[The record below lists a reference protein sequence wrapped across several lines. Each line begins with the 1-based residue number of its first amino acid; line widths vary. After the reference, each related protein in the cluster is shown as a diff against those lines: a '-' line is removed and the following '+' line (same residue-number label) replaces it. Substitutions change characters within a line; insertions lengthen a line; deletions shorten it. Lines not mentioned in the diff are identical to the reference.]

1 MDHAYPVSFAG
12 RGKVFRGAAVFVIMT
27 TDKSWSAE
35 QEAVFSAVKGG
46 VGHIVLKAPAGSG
59 KTTTVME
66 AVRQVVGQGE
76 ILVVSFGKEISKEL
90 AERVS
95 AAKMPGV
102 YVSTLHSFGRRSVTR
117 AFPRAQCEEGKT
129 TIIADK
135 LYSEDR
141 GYKYQRVLLAKAVSV
156 AKNQLLSDAK
166 DIDVA
171 LEKLSFALPDYV
183 NRPLF
188 LKRVGQLV
196 AASREETS
204 MFDMDDMIWLP
215 VVLGLPVPTYA
226 FVFIDETQDLNK
238 TQLELALRAAD
249 LEGGRIVA
257 VGDERQAIYGFRG
270 AGGKASI
277 ARIVDGLGANVMR
290 LTTTYRC
297 AKAIVSLAQAT
308 VSHFE
313 AAPGAPEGEVVSGDW
328 SALRSLVKGGDLVV
342 SRTNAPLIREVMLFV
357 SQGRPA
363 CFLGRDAG
371 AELSRYCQKS
381 KATDVRGLVDWAST
395 EAAKD
400 AERCEKK
407 GLDPRRITDRF
418 ETIAAL
424 ADGAGTIAD
433 FYARIETFFVAERGE
448 DTVAFSTT
456 HQAKGLEADS
466 VFVFADTFSPG
477 RSEEDDNLWYVAIT
491 RAKTSLFLCEGAN
504 PKKVG
509 S

>member
-1 MDHAYPVSFAG
+1 
-12 RGKVFRGAAVFVIMT
+12 MT
-27 TDKSWSAE
+27 TESKWSAE
-35 QEAVFSAVKGG
+35 QEAVFTAVKTGA
-46 VGHIVLKAPAGSG
+46 GHIVLKAPAGSG
-59 KTTTVME
+59 KTATVME

-102 YVSTLHSFGRRSVTR
+102 YVSTLHAFGRRSVTR
-117 AFPRAQCEEGKT
+117 AFPHAQCEDGKT
-129 TIIADK
+129 VMIADK
-135 LYSEDR
+135 LFSADKS
-141 GYKYQRVLLAKAVSV
+141 YKYQRVLLAKAVSI
-156 AKNQLLSDAK
+156 AKNQLLSGAGEI
-166 DIDVA
+166 DIA
-171 LEKLSFALPDYV
+171 LENLSFAIPDYV
-183 NRPLF
+183 NRPQF
-188 LKRVGQLV
+188 LKRVAQLIV
-196 AASREETS
+196 ASREETS

-215 VVLGLPVPTYA
+215 VVLGLSVPTYA
-226 FVFIDETQDLNK
+226 FVFVDETQDLNK
-238 TQLELALRAAD
+238 TQLELALRAASP
-249 LEGGRIVA
+249 EGGRIVA

-277 ARIVDGLGANVMR
+277 ARIVDGLGADVMR

-297 AKAIVSLAQAT
+297 AKRIVALAKET

-313 AAPGAPEGEVVSGDW
+313 AAPNAPEGQVTAGDW
-328 SALRSLVKGGDLVV
+328 SELRGLVQGGDLVV
-342 SRTNAPLIREVMLFV
+342 SRSNAPLIREVMLFV

-381 KATDVRGLVDWAST
+381 KATTIAALLAWAQA

-400 AERCEKK
+400 TERCEKK
-407 GLDPRRITDRF
+407 GLDPRRITDRL

-424 ADGAGTIAD
+424 ADGAGSMD
-433 FYARIETFFVAERGE
+433 GFYERIETFFVAERNA

-466 VFVFADTFSPG
+466 VFVFADTYSPG

-491 RAKTSLFLCEGAN
+491 RAKTNLFLCAGAN
-504 PKKVG
+504 PKKAW